1 MAALLYKY
9 VGASYLERVFELRNY
24 VTLKCS
30 LPKNFT
36 DPFELFLTVS
46 FQEKPEALAFYTD
59 VIGDLPQLP
68 VTCFSRSPSILP
80 MWAHYAENL
89 TGVVLAF
96 DEEKLGT
103 SFPNSGFG
111 NIDYRDKPDP
121 GLTDLLYHA
130 FHMGK
135 MRYLY
140 MLRQSEF
147 SSAYY
152 SKASCW
158 QYEQERR
165 MLLSEQN
172 MNVRSPGLLVDVPRN
187 CLSAIICGP
196 RASSEIVSLA
206 HEKGEIAKC
215 PVYRLRIGR
224 SSTEPYFV
232 DDAGMAYVF
241 KRQSLAKAP
250 AMCKSCGEALSRVRR
265 TCSWCR
271 IRQQHKVEA
280 ASRNSLRMLAQYGL
294 LEEYISSMNNI
305 ARTHRRKG

>member
-1 MAALLYKY
+1 MAALVYKY

-30 LPKNFT
+30 LPKNFN
-36 DPFELFLTVS
+36 DPYELFLTVS
-46 FQEKPEALAFYTD
+46 FREKPEALAFYTD
-59 VIGDLPQLP
+59 IIEDLPQLP

-103 SFPNSGFG
+103 SFSNTGFG
-111 NIDYRDKPDP
+111 DIDYRDKPDP

-130 FHMGK
+130 FHIGK

-140 MLRQSEF
+140 LLRQGVF

-158 QYEQERR
+158 RYEQERR
-165 MLLSEQN
+165 MLLSEQH
-172 MNVRSPGLLVDVPRN
+172 MRVRGPALLVDVPRN

-196 RASSEIVSLA
+196 RASSETFSLA
-206 HEKGEIAKC
+206 QEKGGIAQC
-215 PVYRLRIGR
+215 PVYQLRIGR

-232 DDAGMAYVF
+232 DNAGTAYVF
-241 KRQSLAKAP
+241 KHQSLIKAT

-271 IRQQHKVEA
+271 IRHHHKVEA

-294 LEEYISSMNNI
+294 LEEYISGMDNI
-305 ARTHRRKG
+305 ARSHRRK